1 MGRLTGS
8 NFILS
13 LALHSPPGTM
23 ENQTSDSRQP
33 IVISGPCGA
42 ETENQLHETARQL
55 KLTGKVHM
63 LRAGIW
69 KPRTR
74 PGSFEGMG
82 EIGLGWLVKAS
93 KETGLPAMTEVATP
107 EHVELVLKAG
117 LKNVWIGARSTVN
130 PFLIQE
136 IAEALKDNED
146 ITVFVKNPVNPD
158 VDLWMGAIERFHRVG
173 IKTVHAIHRGFSV
186 YKPVKYRNE
195 PMWEIPLKLKRL
207 MPEIKL
213 FCDPSHICGRRDM
226 LLDVAQK
233 ALDLIYDGLMIETHI
248 EPDKALSDAR
258 QQITPAELDTLLKSL
273 AVRSASIKDAALIES
288 LSELRGKIDQ
298 IDQELMALIGERMQ
312 VAEAIGKIKKEKH
325 ITILQPERWNQIKKY
340 YGDGAGQNSLTEEFI
355 EKYLEALHQ
364 ESIRRQTRVMK

>member
-1 MGRLTGS
+1 MSDR
-8 NFILS
+8 F
-13 LALHSPPGTM
+13 PGPDFVPTFTAVM
-23 ENQTSDSRQP
+23 TNSQPRQP
-33 IVISGPCGA
+33 IVIAGPCGA
-42 ETENQLHETARQL
+42 ETENQLLETARRL
-55 KLTGKVHM
+55 KATGKVHM

-82 EIGLGWLVKAS
+82 ETGLQWLMTAMA
-93 KETGLPAMTEVATP
+93 ETGLPAMTEVATP
-107 EHVELVLKAG
+107 DHVALVLKAG

-130 PFLIQE
+130 PFVVQE
-136 IAEALKDNED
+136 IADAVKGVRDL
-146 ITVFVKNPVNPD
+146 TVFVKNPVNPD
-158 VDLWMGAIERFHRVG
+158 ADLWMGAIERFHRAGV
-173 IKTVHAIHRGFSV
+173 KEVHAIHRGFSA

-195 PMWEIPLKLKRL
+195 PMWEIPLRLKRL
-207 MPEIKL
+207 APEIKL
-213 FCDPSHICGRRDM
+213 FCDPSHICGRREL

-273 AVRSASIKDAALIES
+273 AIRSSSIKDAALIES
-288 LSELRGKIDQ
+288 LSDLRGKIDQ
-298 IDQELMALIGERMQ
+298 IDQELIALIGERMQ

-325 ITILQPERWNQIKKY
+325 ITILQPERWNEIKKQY
-340 YGDGAGQNSLTEEFI
+340 SEGAGQNSLSEEFI

-364 ESIRRQTRVMK
+364 ESIRRQTKVMR